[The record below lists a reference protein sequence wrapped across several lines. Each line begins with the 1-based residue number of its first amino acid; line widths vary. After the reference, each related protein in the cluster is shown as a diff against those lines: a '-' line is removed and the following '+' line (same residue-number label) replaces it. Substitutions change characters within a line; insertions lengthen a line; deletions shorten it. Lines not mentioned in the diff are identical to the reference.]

1 MRRSWIRAHGSAP
14 WLAIVSII
22 NPHNIYQFP
31 GRERAQ
37 IRAGIAAPASGRAD
51 LATRPKPQLLYMQK
65 DQGRAARDYGPQD
78 WQRYRS
84 FYYEL
89 IEDADANLGIVLE
102 ALDKSG
108 PAIAVY
114 SSDHGDALGAHG
126 LPFKGPFLYEELL
139 RIPQVISWPGRIPK
153 AIVTDQLTSQIDLLP
168 TLCDLAGVPPP
179 VGLSGSSLRPL
190 LEERRDFRRDAI
202 FAEYYA
208 KQKSVNPIR
217 TIRTRDWKLN
227 VYLDGGR
234 ELYHLKDD
242 PSETKNLAGAPA
254 HAAIEKTLLARLR
267 EWAGEAKDELWRSAH
282 VGA

>member
-1 MRRSWIRAHGSAP
+1 MSMRVRWESHFRRRRPTSEPYFGRRGTRRATSASGTSETSGNRSRPSVSSTGVRPAATAASDAMRRSWIRAHGSAP

-102 ALDKSG
+102 ALEKSG
-108 PAIAVY
+108 PTIAVY

-153 AIVTDQLTSQIDLLP
+153 RVITDSLTSQIDLLP
-168 TLCDLAGVPPP
+168 TLCDLAGVAAPA
-179 VGLSGSSLRPL
+179 GLSGSSLRPL
-190 LEERRDFRRDAI
+190 IEQRSGFRRDAI

-208 KQKSVNPIR
+208 K
-217 TIRTRDWKLN
+217 
-227 VYLDGGR
+227 
-234 ELYHLKDD
+234 
-242 PSETKNLAGAPA
+242 
-254 HAAIEKTLLARLR
+254 
-267 EWAGEAKDELWRSAH
+267 
-282 VGA
+282 